1 MSAHRLLKRF
11 TPQLC
16 RRDGLTLVEVLAAT
30 AILSM
35 LLVLFVS
42 LSGFV
47 QVTDRAVS
55 RAHEAASIAE
65 SLVHQYRAKPLSIG
79 SGITLAD
86 VKTHSGQVHNYQAY
100 IHPLQ
105 PYVDGAAPA
114 ARTAGHTAVV
124 QSIVYIDEPAY
135 ENRPMLLTVT
145 VSWEES

>member
-1 MSAHRLLKRF
+1 MSAYRLLKRF
-11 TPQLC
+11 TPRLR

-30 AILSM
+30 VLLSL

-47 QVTDRAVS
+47 QTTDRSVS

-79 SGITLAD
+79 SGITLD
-86 VKTHSGQVHNYQAY
+86 GVKARSGQKHQYQAY

-114 ARTAGHTAVV
+114 ARTAGHKAVV
-124 QSIVYIDEPAY
+124 QSIVYLDEPSY
-135 ENRPMLLTVT
+135 ENKPMLLTVT

>member
-1 MSAHRLLKRF
+1 MFAHRLLKRF
-11 TPQLC
+11 PPQLG

-47 QVTDRAVS
+47 QVTDTAVS
-55 RAHEAASIAE
+55 RAHEAAAIAE

-79 SGITLAD
+79 SGITLDD
-86 VKTHSGQVHNYQAY
+86 VKAQSGQVQRYEAY

-114 ARTAGHTAVV
+114 ARTAGHKAVV
-124 QSIVYIDEPAY
+124 QSIVYIDDPAY
-135 ENRPMLLTVT
+135 ENKPMLLTVT